1 MNLCGRNGETVPQ
14 KPSSQF
20 SLSPKEKECIENFL
34 GSVGTSLIADN
45 DAQACRF
52 LAARK
57 FNVKEAVDLFHSYE
71 AFLKSEGI
79 TLINPFE
86 ESVRRELLSGKFTIL
101 NDSDQAG
108 ARVAQF
114 FVRLHRPAKSTHKA
128 FLQSVI
134 FQLSAALRKETAARN
149 GIILIY
155 DMTNSKYSNF
165 DADLSKKL
173 FNMLKSCFP
182 IRLRRIIVLTAPL
195 WFRAPFQLLRV
206 FIKEELRDRVHVMRP
221 SPGSRLASLSN
232 PDPAV
237 ARRDH
242 FAWLNAAITETAPFA
257 TTNPSELLYS
267 TNLGLAASRQPVTI
281 ATFFNISSSN
291 GTDSS
296 TNTLDRSGC
305 SSSSVSDTGGD
316 IDAGGV
322 PLGDDESLMAEIGC
336 CSPNWDPFAL
346 SSSQS
351 SDAESVN
358 NDGSLEGSSRKN
370 IMSMSCSPVL
380 SAANIA
386 GAASLTNGDILLY
399 STNLG
404 LAASRQPVTIA
415 TFFNISSSNGT
426 DSSTNTLDRSG
437 CSSSSVSDTGGDI
450 DAGGVPLGDDESLM
464 AEIGCCSPNWDPF
477 ALSSSQSSDA
487 ESVNNDGSLEGSS
500 RKNIMS
506 MSCSPVLSAANIAG
520 AASLT
525 NGDISKDQPQGAKT
539 VTEGTPTPP
548 AKPKFP
554 TSCLPFNNMQSVN
567 DPTSATTPKSA
578 RLASSAAVLVGQGV
592 KSGSVLSLH
601 NYLNSS
607 TDSSGKKAPLASQ
620 DDLTSLIMMAAEDS
634 DTIRKEK
641 RSKQAANSSTSLSST
656 SSHSLGSKSGLH
668 PSDLIPFWAVDRPSG
683 PSIHEG
689 PNIPNTSSAASA
701 SHHHSSE
708 DNDSQSDKFF
718 CAGEPS
724 PAPTVSS
731 PFPLRSRILQFHEP
745 TSQVNDLV
753 KYSINDHQDEE
764 SGHCQEIE
772 QEGQAMEVDCEQEEE
787 EGNCDSDDDVNDDG
801 NGSQSE
807 RSGSEDD
814 NDEPMDLDLDNLWM
828 TPDQLVN
835 HVVDVGVNGL
845 FEEYSAIGNIKT
857 NDPCTAFRRPCNSS
871 KNRYVDVTCL
881 EHSRVQLRSHR
892 QNPTTTLNTGSG
904 LATSGKSVSRA
915 DKQVPIYIHANWVDS
930 YRQRNAFIC
939 TQGPLQDTSGDFWFM
954 IWTYNVPAIVM
965 ITRCYESQRCKC
977 FQYWPAI
984 EGQSLRFTTVSP
996 NATSVVTTGSS
1007 GWGGIG
1013 ATGGPANSGTMAPSK
1028 KKTLYGLT
1036 RRSASEI
1043 SNSNKFVF
1051 EVTHLSSQPGEDYTC
1066 TKLQLKDIKSGQ
1078 SRIIE
1083 HYAFHS
1089 WPDHGV
1095 PSDSS
1100 ALLELLSTVQNE
1112 YASIIKRE
1120 LGYDSSFD
1128 TPIPPPPIV
1137 VHCSAG
1143 IGRTGTFIALDV
1155 STKQLLELGKVNV
1168 PLTVARIRSQRSGCV
1183 QVSAQYLFVYRALID
1198 FALARGLISP
1208 SSSNAATVA
1217 QRQLS
1222 ASTRPSMPS
1231 VGPTG
1236 SIPMDAS
1243 LLSVLA
1249 AASQQ
1254 SGSGSTSSGSS
1265 DTDTAHFGAL
1275 MRLVRGYMTSVRG
1288 GVDGNVN
1295 ANSQQQRISTELD
1308 YETEETQ
1315 TFPMAESEEDDEVE
1329 GIDATCDEGGPNSS
1343 EEPKL
1348 AEISTEEEEE
1358 TDAMQTEELAPQIP
1372 SSSPPSGIPHTI
1384 SNCNQ
1389 EQQQTVIVEKSAA
1402 FY

>member
-1 MNLCGRNGETVPQ
+1 MSLCGKNGETVVQ
-14 KPSSQF
+14 KLSSQF

-34 GSVGTSLIADN
+34 SSVGASSLIADN

-101 NDSDQAG
+101 NDNDQAG

-114 FVRLHRPAKSTHKA
+114 FVRLHRPTKSTHKA

-134 FQLSAALRKETAARN
+134 FQLNAALRKETAARN

-237 ARRDH
+237 AKRDH

-267 TNLGLAASRQPVTI
+267 TNLGLATPRQPATV
-281 ATFFNISSSN
+281 ATFFNVSSSN
-291 GTDSS
+291 GTDSN
-296 TNTLDRSGC
+296 TNTLDRSGR

-316 IDAGGV
+316 TDAGAV

-370 IMSMSCSPVL
+370 VMSMSCSPVV
-380 SAANIA
+380 SANIA
-386 GAASLTNGDILLY
+386 GASSLMNGD
-399 STNLG
+399 T
-404 LAASRQPVTIA
+404 
-415 TFFNISSSNGT
+415 
-426 DSSTNTLDRSG
+426 
-437 CSSSSVSDTGGDI
+437 C
-450 DAGGVPLGDDESLM
+450 
-464 AEIGCCSPNWDPF
+464 
-477 ALSSSQSSDA
+477 
-487 ESVNNDGSLEGSS
+487 
-500 RKNIMS
+500 
-506 MSCSPVLSAANIAG
+506 
-520 AASLT
+520 
-525 NGDISKDQPQGAKT
+525 KDQPPGSKT
-539 VTEGTPTPP
+539 LTEGTPTPP

-554 TSCLPFNNMQSVN
+554 TSCLPINNIQSVS
-567 DPTSATTPKSA
+567 DPASVTTPTSA
-578 RLASSAAVLVGQGV
+578 RLTSSAAVLVGQSV
-592 KSGSVLSLH
+592 KSGSVGNLH
-601 NYLNSS
+601 NYLASCKEPS
-607 TDSSGKKAPLASQ
+607 AKKAPLASQ
-620 DDLTSLIMMAAEDS
+620 DDLTSLIMMTAAEDS
-634 DTIRKEK
+634 GTIRKEK
-641 RSKQAANSSTSLSST
+641 RSKHAANSSTSLSST
-656 SSHSLGSKSGLH
+656 SSHSLGPKSGVH
-668 PSDLIPFWAVDRPSG
+668 PSDLIPFWAMDRPSG

-689 PNIPNTSSAASA
+689 PSIPNTSSAPSV
-701 SHHHSSE
+701 SHRHSSE

-718 CAGEPS
+718 CTGEPS
-724 PAPTVSS
+724 PAPTSSS
-731 PFPLRSRILQFHEP
+731 PTSLRSRNLQSHDP
-745 TSQVNDLV
+745 DSQVNNSV
-753 KYSINDHQDEE
+753 KCSANDHQDEE
-764 SGHCQEIE
+764 SGHRQETE
-772 QEGQAMEVDCEQEEE
+772 HEGQAMEVDYEQEEE
-787 EGNCDSDDDVNDDG
+787 EESYDNEDDTNDDGGTSQNEGSDSDDD
-801 NGSQSE
+801 
-807 RSGSEDD
+807 
-814 NDEPMDLDLDNLWM
+814 NDESMDLDLDSLWM

-845 FEEYSAIGNIKT
+845 YEEYSAIGNIKT
-857 NDPCTAFRRPCNSS
+857 DDPCTAFRRPCNSS

-881 EHSRVQLRSHR
+881 EHSRVHLRSHQ
-892 QNPTTTLNTGSG
+892 QNPTTSLNASSG
-904 LATSGKSVSRA
+904 LTTSGKSVSRA

-984 EGQSLRFTTVSP
+984 EGQSLRFTTISP

-1013 ATGGPANSGTMAPSK
+1013 ATGGSANSGTLAPSK
-1028 KKTLYGLT
+1028 KKTLCGLT
-1036 RRSASEI
+1036 RRSASEV

-1051 EVTHLSSQPGEDYTC
+1051 EVTHLSSQSGEDYTC
-1066 TKLQLKDIKSGQ
+1066 TKLNLKDIKSGQ

-1100 ALLELLSTVQNE
+1100 ALLELLSTVQSE
-1112 YASIIKRE
+1112 YASTIKRE

-1155 STKQLLELGKVNV
+1155 STKQLVELGKVNV

-1198 FALARGLISP
+1198 FALAKGLINP
-1208 SSSNAATVA
+1208 SASSAATVA

-1236 SIPMDAS
+1236 SLPMDAS

-1254 SGSGSTSSGSS
+1254 SGSGSASSGSS
-1265 DTDTAHFGAL
+1265 ENDAAHFGAL
-1275 MRLVRGYMTSVRG
+1275 MRLVRGYMSSVRG
-1288 GVDGNVN
+1288 AIDINVD
-1295 ANSQQQRISTELD
+1295 ANRQQQRISTELD

-1315 TFPMAESEEDDEVE
+1315 TLPVAASEEDDEVE
-1329 GIDATCDEGGPNSS
+1329 GIDASCDEGGPNSTD
-1343 EEPKL
+1343 EPKL
-1348 AEISTEEEEE
+1348 AEIPTEEEELAE
-1358 TDAMQTEELAPQIP
+1358 AMQTEELAPPIL
-1372 SSSPPSGIPHTI
+1372 SSPPSGIPQTI
-1384 SNCNQ
+1384 GNCNE
-1389 EQQQTVIVEKSAA
+1389 EQQQTVVIEKSTA